1 MLVAQSRLT
10 LCDLMDCSLP
20 GSSVH
25 GILQAKI
32 LEWVA
37 IHLSRGIFLTQGLNP
52 GLPHCRHILYHLL
65 LNKAQLIATFPS
77 RVHCLH
83 LIFTSTS
90 IITAHP
96 LTRCSCIPLTRILVS
111 ILAHPEILKSSP
123 HVKALNSGL
132 PWGISG

>member
-90 IITAHP
+90 IIISIYTTLHYFHP
-96 LTRCSCIPLTRILVS
+96 LHHLDFHLHHQDGLSYTSET
-111 ILAHPEILKSSP
+111 
-123 HVKALNSGL
+123 LNF
-132 PWGISG
+132 